1 SQPSPLR
8 QVPNNNY
15 SFLQS
20 SEPFVSCKDASVGLK
35 DKLNFDTNT
44 GGKTW
49 HYYVQQIF
57 GGRPDP
63 DLLFRQLVSDSYS
76 YFYGS
81 SQSASQI
88 MRQNVTMNALK
99 EGITSNAARNGDTA
113 SLVNLAT
120 TSSMEKQRLAHVAIG
135 HVLMRNLPM
144 VQTILVG
151 ITIGIFPLLVL
162 AAVFNKLTL
171 SVLRGY
177 VFALMWF
184 QTWPLLYAI
193 LNSAMTFYAKQ
204 NGAPVVLSELSQ
216 IQLKYSDLASTAG
229 YISVM
234 IPPLSWMMV
243 KGLGAGFS
251 SVYSHFASSSV
262 SPTASAA
269 GSVVDGNYSYGNM
282 QTENV
287 NGFSWSTNS
296 TTSFGQMMYQT
307 GSGATAT
314 QTRDGNMVMDASG
327 AMSRLP
333 VGINATRQI
342 AAAQQEMAREAS
354 NRAESALHGFSSS
367 IASAWNTLSQFGSN
381 RGSSDSVTGGADSTM
396 SAQDSMMASR
406 MRSAVES
413 YAKAHNISNEQA
425 TQELAST
432 GSKFSY
438 GGYADAHA
446 EWGIKPGILGVGGGV
461 GVRGGFKGSL
471 DRTDDDSHSA
481 SSGSRATHDARHDI
495 DAKASKDFK
504 EASDYFTSRK
514 VSESGSHT
522 DNNAD
527 SRVDQLSAA
536 LNSAKQSYD
545 QYTTNMTR
553 SHEYAEMAS
562 RTESM
567 SGQMSEDLSQQFAQ
581 YVMKRAPQDAEA
593 ILTNTSSPE
602 IAERRRA
609 MAWSFVQEQ
618 VQPGVDNAWRE
629 SRGDIGKGM
638 ESVPSGGGSQNIIAD
653 HQGHQAIIEQR
664 TQDSNIRN
672 DVKHQVDNMVTE
684 YRGNIGDTQNSIRGE
699 ENIVRGQYS
708 ELQNHHKTEALSQ
721 NNKYN
726 EERESQKII
735 PEPSEEAVKKMV
747 DDKKDRLKGPL

>member
-1 SQPSPLR
+1 
-8 QVPNNNY
+8 
-15 SFLQS
+15 
-20 SEPFVSCKDASVGLK
+20 
-35 DKLNFDTNT
+35 
-44 GGKTW
+44 
-49 HYYVQQIF
+49 
-57 GGRPDP
+57 
-63 DLLFRQLVSDSYS
+63 
-76 YFYGS
+76 
-81 SQSASQI
+81 
-88 MRQNVTMNALK
+88 
-99 EGITSNAARNGDTA
+99 
-113 SLVNLAT
+113 
-120 TSSMEKQRLAHVAIG
+120 
-135 HVLMRNLPM
+135 
-144 VQTILVG
+144 
-151 ITIGIFPLLVL
+151 
-162 AAVFNKLTL
+162 
-171 SVLRGY
+171 
-177 VFALMWF
+177 
-184 QTWPLLYAI
+184 
-193 LNSAMTFYAKQ
+193 
-204 NGAPVVLSELSQ
+204 
-216 IQLKYSDLASTAG
+216 
-229 YISVM
+229 
-234 IPPLSWMMV
+234 
-243 KGLGAGFS
+243 
-251 SVYSHFASSSV
+251 
-262 SPTASAA
+262 
-269 GSVVDGNYSYGNM
+269 
-282 QTENV
+282 
-287 NGFSWSTNS
+287 
-296 TTSFGQMMYQT
+296 
-307 GSGATAT
+307 
-314 QTRDGNMVMDASG
+314 SG

-425 TQELAST
+425 TRELASRST
-432 GSKFSY
+432 NASLGLY
-438 GGYADAHA
+438 GDAYAKGHL
-446 EWGIKPGILGVGGGV
+446 GISILGNGGGV
-461 GVRGGFKGSL
+461 GLQAGAKASIDGSDL
-471 DRTDDDSHSA
+471 DSHEA
-481 SSGSRATHDARHDI
+481 SSGSRASHDARHDI
-495 DAKASKDFK
+495 DARATQDFK

-581 YVMKRAPQDAEA
+581 YVMKHAPQDAEA

-638 ESVPSGGGSQNIIAD
+638 ESVPSGGGSQDIIAD
-653 HQGHQAIIEQR
+653 HQGHQAIIDQR

-684 YRGNIGDTQNSIRGE
+684 YKGNIGDTQNSIRGE

-708 ELQNHHKTEALSQ
+708 ELQNHHKTEALTQ

-726 EERESQKII
+726 EEKLAQERI
-735 PEPSEEAVKKMV
+735 PGADSPKELLEKAKSYQHKE
-747 DDKKDRLKGPL
+747 